1 MLKINTYRLLLSLEE
16 LWVIFSTS
24 LSHVSILLAQNLMHL
39 IQHFLKLKRNLCTS
53 YKYYFSLSFNLKN
66 ITKYNTKLICL
77 QITTRT
83 NFIPEII
90 ENYVDNVQ
98 VVKISCFV
106 SIQKFCNSIKI
117 CKINNSSFSISLTQR
132 YILDHTFCQC

>member
-53 YKYYFSLSFNLKN
+53 YKYLFSLSFNLKN
-66 ITKYNTKLICL
+66 LTKYNAKPLF
-77 QITTRT
+77 T
-83 NFIPEII
+83 NNNNNNTHQFIPEIV
-90 ENYVDNVQ
+90 ENYKCTLLTFPVLFQ
-98 VVKISCFV
+98 FRKLAIILKLIISITPPFL
-106 SIQKFCNSIKI
+106 IFP
-117 CKINNSSFSISLTQR
+117 
-132 YILDHTFCQC
+132 